1 MYSKCE
7 LGPNFEELK
16 NNIERNLS
24 DHDFDEICAIDED
37 LVTEALGKMKG
48 GKDDVMFSFSSDCI
62 INGPPLLKMHL
73 ANLFRVFLVHGQV
86 ADILLLCS
94 LIPIVKDGLAD
105 LTSSENYRA
114 IAKSSLILK
123 LFDWVIL
130 LHQGEKLSSD
140 ELQFGYQ
147 KLSSTVMCTWA
158 ASSVISH
165 FNQAGSD
172 VFGALLD
179 CSKAFDMVEWVTLF
193 SEMIKRKVSF
203 IFLRVLLY
211 IYSKQ
216 KCDDSWNG
224 CKSFQFGVSN
234 GVRQGAVSSPILFGI
249 YVDKLI
255 KMLRLSG
262 LGCTI
267 GKYYFGVIVYADD
280 IILLSPSRMG
290 LQAMMNI
297 CQKFAA
303 THNLKFSTNRD
314 PDKSKTKCIHFS
326 RKRQNLASI
335 TLNGDKLPWVESA
348 KHVGNILERDN
359 SFTKDVRS
367 KRAVFIG
374 NVHRILQEFY
384 FANPLVK
391 MNLISKY
398 ATSFYGSSLWSLFDG
413 MCDKLFTAWNNAVR
427 DTFDIPR
434 GSHRFFI
441 EPISDHLH
449 PLVMLSSRFVKF
461 HETLKTSQKPS
472 MRFLSLLSSSNC
484 RTVYFKNLRG
494 IFDRIHADSDL
505 DVTANHVKKNMYY
518 CRPTDE
524 QKWKISLLKDILECK
539 WNFIEIA
546 VLDDNVIDMET
557 MINELCL
564 G

>member
-158 ASSVISH
+158 ATSVISH

-216 KCDDSWNG
+216 KCDVSWNG

-267 GKYYFGVIVYADD
+267 GRYYFGVIVYADD

>member
-158 ASSVISH
+158 ATSVISH

-216 KCDDSWNG
+216 KCDVSWNG

>member
-158 ASSVISH
+158 ATSVISH